1 MSIEPTVPVEQPV
14 TAPVVPTGTGTDA
27 DQSTSKDT
35 VQYDTYKK
43 VLAEKKRVQEQNAS
57 IQQQLDQLLMDQ
69 KTAEESKMVENQE
82 YKKLLDLKAE
92 ELTKTVSELTSMRSA
107 QANAVKLDAFL
118 NAIGGKVDRKYWGL
132 VDLESIVVDPSTG
145 LVEEMSVTKLVET
158 FRKEHGRLIDTLS
171 ASNQLPNKFPK
182 GTDGKAS
189 GFAEKS
195 LTEKQKELAEFL
207 VNNT

>member
-158 FRKEHGRLIDTLS
+158 FAKNMD
-171 ASNQLPNKFPK
+171 
-182 GTDGKAS
+182 D
-189 GFAEKS
+189 
-195 LTEKQKELAEFL
+195 
-207 VNNT
+207 